1 MFERFTDVARH
12 AVVLAQEWAV
22 EQRHPAVTTA
32 HLLVGVATAGAGT
45 AAAALA
51 ELEVPADR
59 LKRSILAIRP
69 AGSDPPAGHL
79 PFTPGAKKVLELS
92 LREAL
97 RLDDR
102 DIDSGHILLGLLR
115 GADEDLVP
123 VLAEAGVDGVEL
135 RRVTERLLAERPRE
149 GRRRSREPDQLER
162 IEVLLSDVLARL
174 ERIERRL
181 DRS

>member
-1 MFERFTDVARH
+1 VFERFTDAARQ

-22 EQRHPAVTTA
+22 EKRHPAVTTA
-32 HLLVGVATAGAGT
+32 HLLVGVAATGAGT

-51 ELEVPADR
+51 ELEIPAER
-59 LKRSILAIRP
+59 LERSALAVRP
-69 AGSDPPAGHL
+69 AGSEAPVGHL
-79 PFTPGAKKVLELS
+79 PFTPGAKKALELS

-102 DIDSGHILLGLLR
+102 DIDTGHLVLGLLR
-115 GADEDLVP
+115 GGGDDLVP
-123 VLAEAGVDGVEL
+123 VLADAGVDGVQL

-149 GRRRSREPDQLER
+149 GRRHPREPDQLER